1 METVIGAILT
11 GIAGLITAIYMKPS
25 KWKKG
30 ILCILGFILI
40 GIAAI
45 QYIKSDEESVEPG
58 DTNPPTSSQ
67 PLLTPTPA
75 PTSTPTPV
83 PTPAPTP
90 APTLLDDKI
99 TILGVELPP
108 YPCKETVDEYG
119 PGLHY
124 PEKSEYL
131 DEYQIMYIDAP
142 KGHSIY
148 CYSAHGSTKKNLGT
162 ILQDEPVI
170 VIANN
175 LNNGFSCVINPETKE
190 AVWVNTNYLVEEPE
204 YIL

>member
-1 METVIGAILT
+1 METVLAAILT
-11 GIAGLITAIYMKPS
+11 VIGGLVVAIYKKPG
-25 KWKKG
+25 KWKTG
-30 ILCILGFILI
+30 ILCILGFVLI
-40 GIAAI
+40 GIVAI
-45 QYIKSDEESVEPG
+45 QYLRIID
-58 DTNPPTSSQ
+58 Q
-67 PLLTPTPA
+67 PKETPTPI
-75 PTSTPTPV
+75 PTSTPTL
-83 PTPAPTP
+83 T
-90 APTLLDDKI
+90 DDKA

-131 DEYQIMYIDAP
+131 DEYKIMYIDAP

-162 ILQDEPVI
+162 ILQNEPVI

-204 YIL
+204 

>member
-1 METVIGAILT
+1 METVIGAFVG
-11 GIAGLITAIYMKPS
+11 GIAAIIAAIIMKTH
-25 KWKKG
+25 KWQTVM
-30 ILCILGFILI
+30 LCVVGFVLI

-45 QYIKSDEESVEPG
+45 QYIKLDEESVEPE
-58 DTNPPTSSQ
+58 DTNPPTFSQ
-67 PLLTPTPA
+67 SLLTPTPA
-75 PTSTPTPV
+75 PTSTPTPI
-83 PTPAPTP
+83 PTP

-99 TILGVELPP
+99 TILGVKLPP

-131 DEYQIMYIDAP
+131 DEYGIMYIDAP
-142 KGHSIY
+142 KGHSIF
-148 CYSAHGSTKKNLGT
+148 CYSAHGSTKTNLGT

-204 YIL
+204 

>member
-1 METVIGAILT
+1 METVIGAFVG
-11 GIAGLITAIYMKPS
+11 GIAAIIAAIIMKTH
-25 KWKKG
+25 KWQTVM
-30 ILCILGFILI
+30 LCVVGFVLI

-45 QYIKSDEESVEPG
+45 QYLRIID
-58 DTNPPTSSQ
+58 Q
-67 PLLTPTPA
+67 PKETPTPA

-83 PTPAPTP
+83 
-90 APTLLDDKI
+90 PTLLDDKI

-131 DEYQIMYIDAP
+131 DEYEIMYIDAP
-142 KGHSIY
+142 KGHSIF

-170 VIANN
+170 VFANN
-175 LNNGFSCVINPETKE
+175 LNNGFSCVINPKTKE

-204 YIL
+204 

>member
-1 METVIGAILT
+1 METVIGAFVG
-11 GIAGLITAIYMKPS
+11 GIAAIIAAIIMKTC
-25 KWKKG
+25 KWQTVM
-30 ILCILGFILI
+30 LCVVGFVLI

-45 QYIKSDEESVEPG
+45 QYIKLDEESVEPG

-75 PTSTPTPV
+75 PTP
-83 PTPAPTP
+83 
-90 APTLLDDKI
+90 LDDKI
-99 TILGVELPP
+99 TILGVKLPP

-131 DEYQIMYIDAP
+131 DEYKIMYIDAP
-142 KGHSIY
+142 RGHSIY

-204 YIL
+204 

>member
-1 METVIGAILT
+1 METVIAAILT
-11 GIAGLITAIYMKPS
+11 VIGGLVVAIYKKPG
-25 KWKKG
+25 KWKIG
-30 ILCILGFILI
+30 ILCIVGFVLI

-45 QYIKSDEESVEPG
+45 QYLKLNDISEEPG
-58 DTNPPTSSQ
+58 DTNPPTFSQ
-67 PLLTPTPA
+67 YLLTPTPA
-75 PTSTPTPV
+75 PTPV
-83 PTPAPTP
+83 
-90 APTLLDDKI
+90 PTLLDDKI

-131 DEYQIMYIDAP
+131 DEYKIMYIDAP

-148 CYSAHGSTKKNLGT
+148 CYSAHGSTKTNLGT

-175 LNNGFSCVINPETKE
+175 LNNVFSCVINPETKE

-204 YIL
+204 

>member
-1 METVIGAILT
+1 MLAAILTVIG
-11 GIAGLITAIYMKPS
+11 GLVVAIYKKPG
-25 KWKKG
+25 KWKTG
-30 ILCILGFILI
+30 ILCILGFVLI
-40 GIAAI
+40 GIVAI
-45 QYIKSDEESVEPG
+45 QYIKLSEESGEPG
-58 DTNPPTSSQ
+58 DTNPPTFSQ
-67 PLLTPTPA
+67 SLLTPTPA
-75 PTSTPTPV
+75 PTSTLTPV
-83 PTPAPTP
+83 PTP

-131 DEYQIMYIDAP
+131 DEYEIMYIDAP
-142 KGHSIY
+142 KGHSIF
-148 CYSAHGSTKKNLGT
+148 CYSAHGSTKTNLGT

-204 YIL
+204 

>member
-1 METVIGAILT
+1 METVIAAILT
-11 GIAGLITAIYMKPS
+11 VIGGLVVAIYKKPG
-25 KWKKG
+25 KWKIG
-30 ILCILGFILI
+30 ILCIVGFVLI

-45 QYIKSDEESVEPG
+45 QYLKLNDISEEPG
-58 DTNPPTSSQ
+58 DTNPPTFSQ
-67 PLLTPTPA
+67 YLLTPTPA
-75 PTSTPTPV
+75 PTPV
-83 PTPAPTP
+83 
-90 APTLLDDKI
+90 PTLLDDKI

-131 DEYQIMYIDAP
+131 DEYKIMYIDAP

-148 CYSAHGSTKKNLGT
+148 CYSAHGSNKTNLGT

>member
-1 METVIGAILT
+1 MT

-30 ILCILGFILI
+30 IFCILGFILI
-40 GIAAI
+40 GIFAI
-45 QYIKSDEESVEPG
+45 QYLRTIEPPEG
-58 DTNPPTSSQ
+58 TTTPVDSSS
-67 PLLTPTPA
+67 PSPVDSSSPSPA
-75 PTSTPTPV
+75 PSDGTI
-83 PTPAPTP
+83 
-90 APTLLDDKI
+90 TL
-99 TILGVELPP
+99 LGVELPL
-108 YPCKETVDEYG
+108 YPSKEVVDEYG

-124 PEKSEYL
+124 PDKSEYL

-170 VIANN
+170 VFANN

-204 YIL
+204 